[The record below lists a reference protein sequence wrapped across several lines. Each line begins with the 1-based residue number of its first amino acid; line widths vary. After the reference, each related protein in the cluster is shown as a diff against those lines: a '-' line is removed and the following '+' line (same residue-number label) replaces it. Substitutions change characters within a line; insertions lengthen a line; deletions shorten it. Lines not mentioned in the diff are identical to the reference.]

1 MALGAQSNDVLKLVL
16 GQGAL
21 LVSFGIAVGLSASFT
36 LTRVLSSLL
45 FGTAPTDFLTFAL
58 VSLIVASVALAA
70 CLLPAFR
77 ATRVDPMTA
86 LRYE

>member
-1 MALGAQSNDVLKLVL
+1 MALGAQAIDVLKLVL
-16 GQGAL
+16 AQGAL
-21 LVSFGIAVGLSASFT
+21 LALFGIAIGLAASLA

-58 VSLIVASVALAA
+58 VSLTVASVALAA
-70 CLLPAFR
+70 CFVPAIR